1 MYHIVIGAFKPGSIC
16 VLKRPSPPSPSLSLS
31 LSLKLESSH
40 LSLWLIAL
48 APSSLPLS
56 APVSHCLVSHSTRR
70 RSLGSGLYHG
80 LWSRTQSR
88 SRAFP
93 TLVVAGGRSSW
104 SWDWSSLSYPVS
116 SPSRSQSRTYVA
128 LVAGDSSL
136 PPASFEQPEAGPNLL
151 SYRDEE
157 LDAIILSACTAILH
171 LKHLNDLNI
180 LENQAVVDNL
190 RIAS

>member
-1 MYHIVIGAFKPGSIC
+1 MAIVFLTRI
-16 VLKRPSPPSPSLSLS
+16 
-31 LSLKLESSH
+31 
-40 LSLWLIAL
+40 
-48 APSSLPLS
+48 SSLPLS
-56 APVSHCLVSHSTRR
+56 APVSHCLVSHSNRR

-93 TLVVAGGRSSW
+93 TLVVAGGRSSR
-104 SWDWSSLSYPVS
+104 SWDWSSSSYPVS
-116 SPSRSQSRTYVA
+116 LPSHSQSRTFVA
-128 LVAGDSSL
+128 LVVAEAEATGPGDSSL
-136 PPASFEQPEAGPNLL
+136 PPASFAQPEAGPNLL

-157 LDAIILSACTAILH
+157 LDAIILFACTTILH

-180 LENQAVVDNL
+180 LENQAIVDNL